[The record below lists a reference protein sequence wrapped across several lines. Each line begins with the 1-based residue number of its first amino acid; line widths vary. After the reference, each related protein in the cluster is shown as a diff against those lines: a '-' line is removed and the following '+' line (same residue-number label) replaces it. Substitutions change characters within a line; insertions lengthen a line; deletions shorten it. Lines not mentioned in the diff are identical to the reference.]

1 MLSLRLLNHLSI
13 GLCLIFIL
21 QFGLPLPL
29 DVGTFKAWFHGSI
42 DPLYITAHILP
53 QEPSLPSSSPAVFA
67 VLWKPALAQ
76 DALKD
81 ISRKIPQ
88 IPAMKSTDTTNLAI
102 GVWKKLFFCHHWLHF
117 SIIMGQKVFF
127 TSKELLLGEGS
138 FALVPSFQKILF
150 PQKILRWT
158 SWEWNYSMT
167 HFSISWCPPVDHFA
181 HDIVICTSGWR
192 AVLPMDM
199 CVWIPD
205 PRWISN
211 PILVSWWVLLLFLG

>member
-1 MLSLRLLNHLSI
+1 MISWKHWSSLHNSSHFASRTFSSFLFPCCLCCPLKTSFSSGCFERHLKKNSTNSSNEI
-13 GLCLIFIL
+13 YRHHKFSHRCL
-21 QFGLPLPL
+21 
-29 DVGTFKAWFHGSI
+29 
-42 DPLYITAHILP
+42 
-53 QEPSLPSSSPAVFA
+53 
-67 VLWKPALAQ
+67 
-76 DALKD
+76 
-81 ISRKIPQ
+81 
-88 IPAMKSTDTTNLAI
+88 
-102 GVWKKLFFCHHWLHF
+102 KKLFFCHHWLHF

-205 PRWISN
+205 PQWISN